1 LLLFDL
7 KDAGKK
13 EIGMKFSRVLVTG
26 AGGLLGRAVVS
37 ELAGKCHV
45 TGLDIKTGNA
55 DDWHVGDITDAS
67 AVRQAVAGCDAILHI
82 AAVPNIWS
90 GTGETIMRVNV
101 LGTYQLLA
109 AAESAG
115 VKRVV
120 LCSSDSVVGF
130 TVGEGSMLPP
140 LYLPIDN
147 RHPLRATDPYG
158 LSKILGEDIGRS
170 FAYRGN
176 LEVVALRPVFIA
188 YSEMYGEITARAKD
202 PENYRGPMAGG
213 PSSAGGGVVWH
224 HVDPRDA
231 AVGFRRALEID
242 LNGFDTFFL
251 SADVT
256 LSPEPTLERLKRRLG
271 YVPEIRMPDIYE
283 RNPYAPLYDLS
294 RTRDILGLT
303 PLYDAREVTG
313 MKPVA
318 NWR

>member
-1 LLLFDL
+1 MQ
-7 KDAGKK
+7 AGRKPQ
-13 EIGMKFSRVLVTG
+13 MKFSRVLVTG
-26 AGGLLGRAVVS
+26 AAGLLGRAVVA
-37 ELAGKCHV
+37 ELSSKCQV
-45 TGLDIKTGNA
+45 VGFDMKPGEA
-55 DDWHVGDITDAS
+55 DNWHVGDLTDAS
-67 AVRQAVAGCDAILHI
+67 TVSRAVEGCDSVLHI

-101 LGTYQLLA
+101 LGTYQVLA
-109 AAESAG
+109 AAEKAG

-147 RHPLRATDPYG
+147 EHPLRATDPYG
-158 LSKILGEDIGRS
+158 LSKVLGEDLGRS
-170 FAYRGN
+170 FVYRGN

-188 YSEMYGEITARAKD
+188 YPEMYGEIAARAKD
-202 PENYRGPMAGG
+202 PENYRGPMVGG

-224 HVDPRDA
+224 HVDARDA

-242 LNGFDTFFL
+242 VNGFDTFFL

-256 LSPEPTLERLKRRLG
+256 LAPEPTLERLKRRIGTL
-271 YVPEIRMPDIYE
+271 PEIRQPYVYE

-294 RTRDILGLT
+294 RTRDVLGFK
-303 PLYDAREVTG
+303 PQYDAREVAAV
-313 MKPVA
+313 KPA
-318 NWR
+318 PKQR